1 MEKGMGRIVAEC
13 IVIAAILTVISYFN
27 GGVRY
32 PFDDSVRFL
41 PIWAQLLR
49 NFAIYFVVF
58 LGVNCLFQWFGKK
71 FRKQKDK

>member
-1 MEKGMGRIVAEC
+1 MEKGMGRIVAVC

-49 NFAIYFVVF
+49 NYAIYFVVF